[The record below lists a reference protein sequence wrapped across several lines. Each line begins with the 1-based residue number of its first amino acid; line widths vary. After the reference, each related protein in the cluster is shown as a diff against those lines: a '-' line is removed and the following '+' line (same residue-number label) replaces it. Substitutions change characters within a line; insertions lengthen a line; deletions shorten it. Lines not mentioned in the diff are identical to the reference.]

1 MKKKIMFVIDSLV
14 EGGAEKVLV
23 DLINHLDADKYVIF
37 LVLFEKK
44 GVNLSAVSDCVKIYD
59 LKKKSRYSFLRLVF
73 QLTKLYK
80 KIKPD
85 AVFSFMV
92 YNNLISILAKL
103 LSRCKLNLI
112 MTIQIHLS
120 SDLLY
125 ARCRRIK
132 KFLYKNTFKY
142 SSCIAVP
149 SLGVKKDLV
158 EKFNLESEK
167 IKVIHNPINI
177 KEIDRLK
184 NLDFRKDKRE
194 KYILA
199 VGRLTKQKGYTYLLR
214 AYNLICKSIDEKL
227 VILGTGEDEAGLKQL
242 TEDLDVQEKVLF
254 LGFQKNPY
262 VLMKN
267 ASLFV
272 LSSLWESF
280 AIVIPEAMACGV
292 PIISTDCP
300 SGPGEII
307 TNGKN
312 GILVRPGDE
321 KALAEAIL
329 NLLKDKNLRKRF
341 SIEGKRRA
349 KDFRIEK
356 ILPQYEKLF

>member
-85 AVFSFMV
+85 SVLSFMA
-92 YNNLISILAKL
+92 YSSLISILAKL
-103 LSRCKLNLI
+103 LSRCRLNLVI
-112 MTIQIHLS
+112 SVRSHLS
-120 SDLLY
+120 TNLPD

-132 KFLYKNTFKY
+132 KFLYKKTFKY
-142 SSCIAVP
+142 SNCIVVP
-149 SLGVKKDLV
+149 SLGVKQDLV
-158 EKFNLESEK
+158 ETYKLNSEK
-167 IKVIHNPINI
+167 IKIIHNPINI
-177 KEIDRLK
+177 DEIDCFK
-184 NLDFRKDKRE
+184 NLNFGKDKLE

-199 VGRLTKQKGYTYLLR
+199 VGRLEREKGYSYLLR
-214 AYNLICKSIDEKL
+214 AYSLICRRIEEKL
-227 VILGTGEDEAGLKQL
+227 VILGTGEDKAELKQL
-242 TEDLDVQEKVLF
+242 TEDLGILEKVLF

-262 VLMKN
+262 KFMN
-267 ASLFV
+267 GASLFV
-272 LSSLWESF
+272 LSSLSESF
-280 AIVIPEAMACGV
+280 ALVIPEAMACGV
-292 PIISTDCP
+292 PVISTDCP
-300 SGPGEII
+300 SGPREII
-307 TNGKN
+307 TNGNN
-312 GILVRPGDE
+312 GILVPPANE
-321 KALAEAIL
+321 KILAEAML
-329 NLLKDKNLRKRF
+329 SLLRDKNLRKQF
-341 SIEGKRRA
+341 SIEGKKRA